1 MQSGYV
7 YILTNESFRED
18 WVKIG
23 KSSRPVD
30 VRSKELDNTA
40 VPLPFTIYATL
51 QTSKYHEVEKLVHSM
66 IDELTDLRI
75 RQNREFFNVAPE
87 MALSIFQRVATLIDD
102 AVIRTYENNKVV
114 RVYKKGD
121 TIPIDV
127 TGGHKPPVKRS
138 KHFTFAMVGIPIGSE
153 LTFTAAG
160 MTVVVATPNKIE
172 YDGRA
177 YSLSAFVGTFMPV
190 EKQNSS
196 CSYNPT
202 KYFTYKGE
210 TLAAMRARIEAGD
223 GGASGGLAAQ
233 PPAGN
238 TKGEGG
244 EGGGTSTGSTGQAE
258 GSGDT
263 PAGDG
268 TGPTKRRSPKPRFRF
283 DMVDIPVG
291 SMIRFDPTG
300 VEVRVAS
307 HNTVEYEGE
316 TYLLS
321 PFVTKF
327 MPPERRQPAGAYQGP
342 LYFSYKGKVLNDL
355 RKEFE
360 KANESLIIHSDQTDD
375 QEEA

>member
-23 KSSRPVD
+23 KSSRSVD

-40 VPLPFTIYATL
+40 VPLPFNIFATL
-51 QTSKYHEVEKLVHSM
+51 QTTKYHEVEKLVHSM
-66 IDELTDLRI
+66 IDQLTDLRI

-102 AVIRTYENNKVV
+102 AVIRTYENHKVV
-114 RVYKKGD
+114 RVYRKGE

-138 KHFTFAMVGIPIGSE
+138 KHFTFDMVGIPIGSE
-153 LTFTAAG
+153 LTFTPAG
-160 MTVVVATPNKIE
+160 ITVVVATPNKIE
-172 YDGRA
+172 YDGRT
-177 YSLSAFVGTFMPV
+177 YSLSAFIGTFMPV

-196 CSYNPT
+196 GSYKGT

-210 TLAAMRARIEAGD
+210 TLAAMHDRIKAGD
-223 GGASGGLAAQ
+223 GGTPGRSVAQ
-233 PPAGN
+233 PPAGI
-238 TKGEGG
+238 TA
-244 EGGGTSTGSTGQAE
+244 QHV

-263 PAGDG
+263 PEGDG
-268 TGPTKRRSPKPRFRF
+268 TRPKQRRSHKPRFRF

>member
-1 MQSGYV
+1 MQQGYV
-7 YILTNESFRED
+7 YILTNDSFRED

-40 VPLPFTIYATL
+40 VPLPFNIYATL

-114 RVYKKGD
+114 RVYRKGE

-138 KHFTFAMVGIPIGSE
+138 KHFTFDMVGIPIGSE
-153 LTFTAAG
+153 LTFTPAG
-160 MTVVVATPNKIE
+160 ITVVVATPNKIE

-210 TLAAMRARIEAGD
+210 TLAAMHDRIKAGD
-223 GGASGGLAAQ
+223 GGTPGGATAQ
-233 PPAGN
+233 PPGGN
-238 TKGEGG
+238 VSGEGG
-244 EGGGTSTGSTGQAE
+244 EEGGTFTDSTAQPA
-258 GSGDT
+258 GSGEA
-263 PAGDG
+263 PGVDG
-268 TGPTKRRSPKPRFRF
+268 IGQKKRRSPKPRFRF

-307 HNTVEYEGE
+307 YNTVEYERE

-327 MPPERRQPAGAYQGP
+327 MPPERRQPAGSYQGP
-342 LYFSYKGKVLNDL
+342 LYFSYKGKVLTDL

-360 KANESLIIHSDQTDD
+360 KANESLIIHQDQTDD